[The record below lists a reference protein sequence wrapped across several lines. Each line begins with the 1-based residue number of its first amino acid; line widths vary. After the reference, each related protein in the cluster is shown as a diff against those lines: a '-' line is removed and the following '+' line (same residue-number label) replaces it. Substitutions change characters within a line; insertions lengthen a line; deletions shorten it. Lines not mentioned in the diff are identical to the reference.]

1 MGVVRGFAGFMAP
14 TVVSLFDF
22 YADLASSFAF
32 EERHVLHTGPGVGLL
47 VREPVGVVGAII
59 PWNAPAALMAQ
70 KLAPALL
77 AGCTFVLKAS
87 PEAPGEAYIMA
98 EIIEEIG
105 LPKGVFNMITADRAA
120 SEVLVRSEERRVGKE
135 WVSTCRSRW

>member
-1 MGVVRGFAGFMAP
+1 MGVLRGFAGFMAP

-59 PWNAPAALMAQ
+59 PWNAPAALIAQ

-77 AGCTFVLKAS
+77 A
-87 PEAPGEAYIMA
+87 
-98 EIIEEIG
+98 
-105 LPKGVFNMITADRAA
+105 
-120 SEVLVRSEERRVGKE
+120 RSEERRVGKE
-135 WVSTCRSRW
+135 GVRTCRYRGSPYH

>member
-1 MGVVRGFAGFMAP
+1 MAP
-14 TVVSLFDF
+14 TGGSLFDF

-87 PEAPGEAYIMA
+87 P
-98 EIIEEIG
+98 
-105 LPKGVFNMITADRAA
+105 
-120 SEVLVRSEERRVGKE
+120 RSEEHTSELQSLMRISYAVFCLKKK
-135 WVSTCRSRW
+135 SSYAHNYTIRSELHIIHRQSSNN